1 MTKITLRG
9 NDIHTFGTLPDVGSI
24 AHDFT
29 FTKGDLSDVNL
40 YSFKGNKILN
50 IFPSIDTGTCAMSV
64 RKFNQ
69 EATNFGNTVVI
80 NISMDL
86 PFAMSRFCGA
96 EGIKNVEMGSVF
108 RSDFFKHYPVQMTD
122 GPLKG
127 LCSRVVILIND
138 KNEIKYTEQ
147 VAEIAHE
154 PNYALVLDAL
164 KI

>member
-1 MTKITLRG
+1 MTKITLKG
-9 NDIHTFGTLPDVGSI
+9 NDIHTFGSLPDVGSI

-29 FTKGDLSDVNL
+29 FTKNDLSDVNL

-50 IFPSIDTGTCAMSV
+50 IFPSVDTGTCAMSV

-69 EATNFGNTVVI
+69 DASNFGNTVII

-96 EGIKNVEMGSVF
+96 EGIKNVEMGSIF
-108 RSDFFKHYPVQMTD
+108 RSDFFKHYPVHMTD

-154 PNYALVLDAL
+154 PNYELVLDAL

>member
-9 NDIHTFGTLPDVGSI
+9 KDIHTFGTLPDVESI

-29 FTKGDLSDVNL
+29 FTKSDLSDVSL
-40 YSFKGNKILN
+40 YSIKGNKILN
-50 IFPSIDTGTCAMSV
+50 IFPSVDTGTCATSV
-64 RKFNQ
+64 RKF
-69 EATNFGNTVVI
+69 AKDAIDFGNTTII
-80 NISMDL
+80 NLSLDL
-86 PFAMSRFCGA
+86 PFAQSRFCLA
-96 EGIKNVEMGSVF
+96 EGLKNVEMGSLF
-108 RSDFFKHYPVQMTD
+108 RSDFFKYYPVQMID

-147 VAEIAHE
+147 VAELANE
-154 PNYALVLDAL
+154 PNYDLLLDAL

>member
-9 NDIHTFGTLPDVGSI
+9 KDIHTFGTLPDVGSI

-29 FTKGDLSDVNL
+29 FTKTDLSEINL
-40 YSFKGNKILN
+40 YSHKGNKILN
-50 IFPSIDTGTCAMSV
+50 IFPSIDTGVCALSV
-64 RKFNQ
+64 RKFNKD
-69 EATNFGNTVVI
+69 ATDFGNTTII
-80 NISMDL
+80 NLSMDL
-86 PFAMSRFCGA
+86 PFAHNRFCGA
-96 EGIKNVEMGSVF
+96 EDIKNVEMGSLF
-108 RSDFFKHYPVQMTD
+108 RSDFFKHYPVQMID

-147 VAEIAHE
+147 VAEIANE
-154 PNYALVLDAL
+154 PNYELLLDAL